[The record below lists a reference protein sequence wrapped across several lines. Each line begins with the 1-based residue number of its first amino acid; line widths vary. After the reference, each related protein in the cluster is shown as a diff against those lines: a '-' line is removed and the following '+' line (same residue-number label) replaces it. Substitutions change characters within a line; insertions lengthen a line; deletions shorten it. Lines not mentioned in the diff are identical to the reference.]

1 VVLEFKLLLILIAAN
16 GTPVILHRWLGGR
29 FSWPL
34 DGGMLFSDGYP
45 LLGSS
50 KTWRGFFSGMVG
62 ATIVATMLGFSVG
75 FGAFFGALSLLG
87 DMGSSF
93 IKRRMNQ
100 PDSSKAMGIDQ
111 VPEALLPLIAGA
123 FYLDYG
129 GVTIVIVTLLF
140 FLLNVLISPVL
151 YQLGIRK
158 HPH

>member
-1 VVLEFKLLLILIAAN
+1 
-16 GTPVILHRWLGGR
+16 
-29 FSWPL
+29 
-34 DGGMLFSDGYP
+34 
-45 LLGSS
+45 LGSS

-158 HPH
+158 RPH